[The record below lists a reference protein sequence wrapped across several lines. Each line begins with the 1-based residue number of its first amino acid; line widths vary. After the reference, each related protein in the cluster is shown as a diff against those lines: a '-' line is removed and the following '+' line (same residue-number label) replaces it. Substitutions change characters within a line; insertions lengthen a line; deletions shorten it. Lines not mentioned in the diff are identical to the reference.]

1 MGYHGMMAIDSKTSA
16 SEPPMVIF
24 DGACGFCQRSVQFVL
39 RHERR
44 HDLLF
49 VRRESELGRHLRW
62 TYGMEAVESMLWI
75 EGGQVFAQSRSILR
89 VSAYLGGWW
98 SGLGRVASLIPTPLL
113 NRIYNLIARNRHK
126 LAFNPQHCLIPT
138 SEQRSRFLG

>member
-1 MGYHGMMAIDSKTSA
+1 MALMAIDPKTSA
-16 SEPPMVIF
+16 SEPPMLIF
-24 DGACGFCQRSVQFVL
+24 DGACGFCQRSVQFIL

-49 VRRESELGRHLRW
+49 VRRESELGLRLRR

-75 EGGQVFAQSRSILR
+75 ESGQVFAQSKSILR

-98 SGLGRVASLIPTPLL
+98 SGLGRIGSLVPAPLL
-113 NRIYNLIARNRHK
+113 NWIYNLIARNRHK
-126 LAFNPQHCLIPT
+126 LSPNPQHCLTPT
-138 SEQRSRFLG
+138 SQHRIRFLG